1 MRAINS
7 DERQLLEPLLV
18 SAQPLSKDG
27 PNLTTQ
33 ERRALINSL
42 HSLDVETSCTC
53 HTCISLSFTGQRR
66 ALDITTVLSAE
77 VEGGS
82 ALILL
87 HIIDGAVRELEIA
100 PTGNLPVSALTNADV
115 LIF

>member
-1 MRAINS
+1 M
-7 DERQLLEPLLV
+7 
-18 SAQPLSKDG
+18 
-27 PNLTTQ
+27 
-33 ERRALINSL
+33 
-42 HSLDVETSCTC
+42 
-53 HTCISLSFTGQRR
+53 
-66 ALDITTVLSAE
+66 SAE

-100 PTGNLPVSALTNADV
+100 PTGNLPVSALPNPDV